1 MVKGERLPSCK
12 IKFLSYENDIT
23 KLSVTI
29 DEGKNRQIRR
39 MFEAIGKEI
48 TLLKRVRIG
57 SVRLGGL
64 KRGEWRD
71 MTQDEISALVGG
83 K

>member
-1 MVKGERLPSCK
+1 MPSCK
-12 IKFLSYENDIT
+12 IKFLSFENDIT

-48 TLLKRVRIG
+48 VLLKRVRIG

-64 KRGEWRD
+64 KRGEWCD
-71 MTQDEISALVGG
+71 MTQEEISSLAGD